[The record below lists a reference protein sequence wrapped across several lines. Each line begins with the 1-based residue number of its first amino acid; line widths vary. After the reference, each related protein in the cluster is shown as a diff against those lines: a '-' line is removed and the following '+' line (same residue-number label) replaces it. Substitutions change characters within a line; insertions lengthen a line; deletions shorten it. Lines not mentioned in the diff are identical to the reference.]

1 MSATRRGFGRRAVL
15 AAASAAPIAKARAQA
30 DWPNRP
36 VRFVVAWP
44 PGGGADLPTRTVA
57 GPIQRSLGQPI
68 VVDNRGGAS
77 GSIGAAA
84 VAQAAPDG
92 RTVLAHTS
100 SFISHPLL
108 LHGTSYDPSATF
120 APVTQVVASPLVLV
134 ARPDH
139 PAQTLADLLE
149 RLRRTP
155 GGIAYASSGA
165 GGGPHLVSAMLL
177 RRAGVTATHVAHR
190 GGASSA
196 AAILGGH
203 AAFAFSTLPQAVP
216 LVQEGRL
223 RALAVSTAE
232 RLPNLPEVP
241 TVAEQGFPGFAL
253 SDWLGF
259 WMPAGTPAEPIAYLR
274 EATAAALRQPEV
286 RQRLARIGMTPVG
299 STTAAFVA
307 LLKDQRA
314 RLAELIRTENVRL
327 E

>member
-15 AAASAAPIAKARAQA
+15 AAASAAPIAKAGAQA

-44 PGGGADLPTRTVA
+44 PGGGVDVPTRMVA
-57 GPIQRSLGQPI
+57 GPIQRSLGESI

-92 RTVLAHTS
+92 YTVLAHTS
-100 SFISHPLL
+100 SIISHPLL
-108 LHGTSYDPSATF
+108 LHGTFYDPSATF

-134 ARPDH
+134 VRPDH

-190 GGASSA
+190 GSASHGSA
-196 AAILGGH
+196 
-203 AAFAFSTLPQAVP
+203 
-216 LVQEGRL
+216 
-223 RALAVSTAE
+223 
-232 RLPNLPEVP
+232 
-241 TVAEQGFPGFAL
+241 
-253 SDWLGF
+253 
-259 WMPAGTPAEPIAYLR
+259 
-274 EATAAALRQPEV
+274 
-286 RQRLARIGMTPVG
+286 
-299 STTAAFVA
+299 
-307 LLKDQRA
+307 
-314 RLAELIRTENVRL
+314 
-327 E
+327 